1 MSSSN
6 NLNRKLDEVLG
17 MSRDY
22 ETIAALWQ
30 SFHELMRGQQ
40 DDVDES
46 TDEPQGM
53 PGTGGHV
60 VSVKQGSTGPGQ
72 HEG

>member
-6 NLNRKLDEVLG
+6 NLNRKLEEVLG
-17 MSRDY
+17 MSREY

-40 DDVDES
+40 DEADES
-46 TDEPQGM
+46 IEPR
-53 PGTGGHV
+53 
-60 VSVKQGSTGPGQ
+60 
-72 HEG
+72 

>member
-6 NLNRKLDEVLG
+6 NLNRKLEEVLG
-17 MSRDY
+17 MSREY

-40 DDVDES
+40 DEADES
-46 TDEPQGM
+46 MGEEGM

-72 HEG
+72 HDG